1 MNGLKQSVDDIKK
14 EFPMLSEYESISL
27 AIQLSQARQFSMIAE
42 CVVSS
47 TVSKGNSAM
56 STTKI
61 SR

>member
-14 EFPMLSEYESISL
+14 EFP
-27 AIQLSQARQFSMIAE
+27 MIAE